1 MPSSSQPSS
10 GPWTWCGA
18 LAALG
23 LGVTVAALHAG
34 DADAALQAL
43 PPELARTL
51 ALHPREA
58 RTQLPDGSWLV
69 LERDGRALKRVQ
81 DRTDGRTL
89 RRWPLPSPRRYASLS
104 LLPSGRALLWGGVD
118 ADNRLQAGGLWF
130 DPAAYTLTPAFEVPL
145 SARAGH
151 AASVLSDGRLL
162 LTGGWTAAAD
172 AGARAEVWDERG
184 GRAAPAAPAPMRLAH
199 RARVEADGRVRLFE
213 GVDAHGRALTQD
225 QLYDP
230 ARGAASA
237 VAGDAATGASAP
249 RLSASSP
256 RHGQSGV
263 ATDARLS
270 LRFSEPLRAGELNA
284 ASVTLLGPDGYAAVQ
299 VTPAE
304 AGRLLFVTPR
314 QRLQANADY
323 SLLVGGAH
331 ARSGRPLAPTL
342 IDFATGAA
350 RADTAP
356 APPPAPAT
364 AGANNAQREPDSAQP
379 KPTRVAAAVRAS
391 QPASSVATRAMTPAK
406 PRNASARAALVA
418 ADVVVDGA
426 SLSVQTDSADEAVE
440 FGFDIAQAGDYGLGL
455 SGLTTPGSAAP
466 ATLTVQGSGGSVAS
480 LSCAAADDGCG
491 ANLPALAAGRYTAR
505 VQPPSGAT
513 LRFAATLSRDLSVN
527 LFPGFGSAL
536 ALDRRGRNASVNLT
550 VAGPSHLLLS
560 AQATQ
565 PAGREVRY
573 TLYAADGSLVQSFV
587 FAGAHATI
595 DLATPERGSYRLR
608 IDPDHGA
615 TYTATLAAG
624 YGAAN
629 ILVADGA
636 VRDFVS
642 EPGQPL
648 RMQFA
653 LETGRP
659 LGLGI
664 GNLSIAGSAQPASL
678 QVYKPNGSSAFP
690 SKPCLPANGGCDQ
703 SLAVYASYLPPGI
716 YTAVLTPPA
725 GATARFSAALSSE
738 RTVDIAVGGSATL
751 SLDRYGR
758 NGRFVFDLAAN
769 EVLQLNVSPDT
780 TPAQRPIG
788 YSLVG
793 PDGTTYFVK
802 PPAVGA
808 QTLVAA
814 ATKAGRYAWY
824 VDPQQGELATVQ
836 ATLTQAS
843 GSTAIGA
850 EPVALSTQAS
860 GARASFSFANPRR
873 SDLGIGI
880 AELQLTGSASYADA
894 TVRNSRNAV
903 VASEQCHADAARG
916 GCDIDLRD
924 LAADVYTVE
933 IVPHDGQGTLSLRA
947 AVSEDLVLPLSRS
960 QPLELQIARI
970 GQNATLEY
978 DAAAGENLNVAV
990 SGQIT
995 APIGR
1000 FVRYA
1005 LQVPA
1010 GYEIARNSIGPNGSG
1025 GISRE
1030 NVAAG
1035 LHRVRI
1041 DPEYGATMSARV
1053 AMIDD
1058 FADELV
1064 VDGPPREIATQ
1075 LLDQTVRL
1083 SFQVEPGAR
1092 LGLGMDRLVGLQS
1105 FPLDLTLSAADG
1117 SVVRRELCREMDK
1130 SCAFNLDGLAGGRY
1144 TLKVDPPSEQ
1154 GPYSFRATLSSD
1166 LELPL
1171 TLGQTLALQQDRW
1184 GRNVRLR
1191 FNAGPG
1197 DDLYLAV
1204 ADVQR
1209 LAPPPPGPT
1218 RRDIEYTLR
1227 GPDGATIRSYS
1238 HSDGVSLRI
1247 ADLTQSGEYTL
1258 SIDPPLGDA
1267 LGAQIWLGRNQPL
1280 DGIEIDGDA
1289 VVFASP
1295 QPGAPMRLSFQ
1306 APAGAKLRF
1315 GIAPDGP
1322 APEGGF
1328 AVDGGSCYISDSE
1341 QGCAHSVQTQ
1351 QAGRYEI
1358 SVSQKS
1364 VIRPMQFRVR
1374 ATLSTTYQAALQLG
1388 TPQTLNLRSGQNA
1401 LLSFQ
1406 GAYRQRLRLTVSGQA
1421 TLPAGYQAYYGVRRP
1436 GERLSDFDAFSTAP
1450 NGTWELPPLPA
1461 TGEYFLETA
1470 AIGWPGLQTTVLLE
1484 PMPTP

>member
-1 MPSSSQPSS
+1 MGTSTPA
-10 GPWTWCGA
+10 GRRPWIVCGA
-18 LAALG
+18 VSGLSLMLALG
-23 LGVTVAALHAG
+23 LQGA
-34 DADAALQAL
+34 ADAAGQAL

-58 RTQLPDGSWLV
+58 RTQLPDGAWLV
-69 LERDGRALKRVQ
+69 LERDGAALKLVEDRVG
-81 DRTDGRTL
+81 GRTL
-89 RRWPLPSPRRYASLS
+89 RRWPLASPRRYASLS

-118 ADNRLQAGGLWF
+118 GNNRLQPGGLWF
-130 DPAAYTLTPAFEVPL
+130 DPSARSLSPAFEVPL
-145 SARAGH
+145 SPRAGH

-162 LTGGWTAAAD
+162 VTGGWTLAD
-172 AGARAEVWDERG
+172 AGAASQLWDERG
-184 GRAAPAAPAPMRLAH
+184 DRATTGAIAPTRLNH
-199 RARVEADGRVRLFE
+199 RSQVEADGRVRLSA
-213 GVDAHGRALTQD
+213 GVDAQGRAQPRD

-230 ARGAASA
+230 KQRAFAAA
-237 VAGDAATGASAP
+237 APTAAATSATPP
-249 RLSASSP
+249 RLSESQP
-256 RHGQSGV
+256 HDRQRDV
-263 ATDARLS
+263 ATDTRLA

-284 ASVTLLGPDGYAAVQ
+284 SNVTLLGPRGLAAVRI
-299 VTPAE
+299 TPTE
-304 AGRLLFVTPR
+304 AGRLLFVSPH
-314 QRLQANADY
+314 QRLQANAHY
-323 SLLVGGAH
+323 SLLIEGVH
-331 ARSGRPLAPTL
+331 ARNGQPLAPTL
-342 IDFATGAA
+342 IDFATSAA
-350 RADTAP
+350 RDDTAP
-356 APPPAPAT
+356 ALQPAPAR
-364 AGANNAQREPDSAQP
+364 ASANNAQREQDAVQ
-379 KPTRVAAAVRAS
+379 PTRVAAAVRAS
-391 QPASSVATRAMTPAK
+391 QPAASAATRAITPTK

-426 SLSVQTDSADEAVE
+426 SLSVQTDSADEAIE

-480 LSCAAADDGCG
+480 LSCAAVDDGCG

-587 FAGAHATI
+587 FAGAHGTI

-615 TYTATLAAG
+615 TYTATLATG

-629 ILVADGA
+629 ILLADGA

-642 EPGQPL
+642 EPGVPL

-664 GNLSIAGSAQPASL
+664 GNLSIAGSAQPANL
-678 QVYKPNGSSAFP
+678 QVYKPNGMSALP

-703 SLAVYASYLPPGI
+703 SLTVYASYLPPGI

-758 NGRFVFDLAAN
+758 NGRFAFDLAAN

-793 PDGTTYFVK
+793 PEGTTYFVK

-860 GARASFSFANPRR
+860 GTRASFSFANPRR

-903 VASEQCHADAARG
+903 IASEQCHADAARG

-990 SGQIT
+990 SGQVT

-1035 LHRVRI
+1035 RHRVRI

-1064 VDGPPREIATQ
+1064 VDGPPREIAPK
-1075 LLDQTVRL
+1075 LLAQTVRL

-1092 LGLGMDRLVGLQS
+1092 LGLGMDKLVGLQP

-1171 TLGQTLALQQDRW
+1171 TLGQPLALQQDRW

-1209 LAPPPPGPT
+1209 LAPPPPGPMF
-1218 RRDIEYTLR
+1218 RYIEYTLR
-1227 GPDGATIRSYS
+1227 GPDGETIRDYS
-1238 HSDGVSLRI
+1238 HSDGVSMRI

-1358 SVSQKS
+1358 NVSQKS

-1406 GAYRQRLRLTVSGQA
+1406 GTYRQRLRLTVSGQA

-1470 AIGWPGLQTTVLLE
+1470 AIGWPGLHTTVLLE